1 MRIGIVCFPSLGGS
15 GVVATELAVGLAT
28 RGHEVHLFSSEAP
41 QRPLP
46 SGVPLRMHVVD
57 VPSYP
62 VLRHPP
68 YALALASKL
77 IDVGREEGLD
87 LVNTHYAVPH
97 AASAYLATCALGPR
111 APRLVVSLHGTD
123 VSKVGGDPSY
133 RSLTSFVVR
142 AADAITV
149 PSRFLREQARA
160 ELGIEGK
167 VEVVPN
173 FVDVERFHP
182 AETRDMDLLRDL
194 FPGMEEGAPL
204 LVHVSNFRPIK
215 RTPDLM
221 ELLVR
226 VRRRIPARM
235 LLVGDGPERA
245 RTEARARELG
255 LSGAVRFLGPTP
267 DLTRIMRQGDLFVVT
282 SETESFCLAALEAL
296 ASGVPVIGYRV
307 GGLPEL
313 VTEEVGRLVTPFS
326 VDELAEAAV
335 ELLESPE
342 RAGLAR
348 RARARAEELHRPEPA
363 LDRYETLF
371 RRVLEGPSSGPGEG
385 R

>member
-1 MRIGIVCFPSLGGS
+1 M
-15 GVVATELAVGLAT
+15 
-28 RGHEVHLFSSEAP
+28 
-41 QRPLP
+41 
-46 SGVPLRMHVVD
+46 
-57 VPSYP
+57 
-62 VLRHPP
+62 
-68 YALALASKL
+68 
-77 IDVGREEGLD
+77 
-87 LVNTHYAVPH
+87 
-97 AASAYLATCALGPR
+97 
-111 APRLVVSLHGTD
+111 VSLHGTD

-342 RAGLAR
+342 RAGLTR

>member
-15 GVVATELAVGLAT
+15 GVVATELAVGLAS
-28 RGHEVHLFSSEAP
+28 RGHRVHLFSSEAP

-46 SGVPLRMHVVD
+46 SGVPLRMHVVEA
-57 VPSYP
+57 PAYP

-68 YALALASKL
+68 YALALASRL

-87 LVNTHYAVPH
+87 LVNAHYAVPH
-97 AASAYLATCALGPR
+97 AASAFLAASALGPR
-111 APRLVVSLHGTD
+111 APRIVVSLHGTD

-149 PSRFLREQARA
+149 PSRFLRDQARA

-173 FVDVERFHP
+173 FVDVERFRP
-182 AETRDMDLLRDL
+182 AGKKDMDLLRDV
-194 FPGMEEGAPL
+194 FPGMEEGEPL

-221 ELLVR
+221 DLLAR
-226 VRRRIPARM
+226 VRRRTPARM

-245 RTEARARELG
+245 RAEARARELG

-267 DLTRIMRQGDLFVVT
+267 DLSTIVRQGDLFVVT

-313 VTEEVGRLVTPFS
+313 VTEEVGRLVAPFS

-335 ELLESPE
+335 QLLESPE
-342 RAGLAR
+342 RVEMAR
-348 RARARAEELHRPEPA
+348 RARARAEERYRPEPA
-363 LDRYETLF
+363 LDRYEITF
-371 RRVLEGPSSGPGEG
+371 RRALEGPGSGPREG